1 MNGAALVVAE
11 MVTFLIT
18 SFFILA
24 ILAIAFYFWQKPAS
38 ATEIHSLMP
47 PPPPGRGLFVD
58 SGFDSQTSA
67 EVDSETLANAAR
79 RRAELL
85 ARAQAG
91 DKNALKDMHAAGDPD
106 LYNEALDLLIGRADS
121 GAQLLSLTSFVLR
134 HELPVNKNL
143 AEKFIDSCKVE
154 PNRISTVK
162 MLHVAALADEAATY
176 QRAVESGLEFWR
188 KGFLAEMSAQE
199 LRSILE
205 GEFWILSSRTR
216 SSGAGFILKRTL
228 ASARRE
234 LHPAQNE

>member
-11 MVTFLIT
+11 MVTFFIT

-47 PPPPGRGLFVD
+47 PPPGRGLFVD
-58 SGFDSQTSA
+58 GGFENQSPA
-67 EVDSETLANAAR
+67 EVDSKALANTAR
-79 RRAELL
+79 QRAELL
-85 ARAQAG
+85 GRAQAG
-91 DKNALKDMHAAGDPD
+91 DKTTLQDTHAGGDPA
-106 LYNEALDLLIGRADS
+106 LYDEALNLLIARVDS
-121 GAQLLSLTSFVLR
+121 GAQLLSLVSFISR

-154 PNRISTVK
+154 PDRISTVE
-162 MLHVAALADEAATY
+162 MLHVAALSDEAATY
-176 QRAVESGLEFWR
+176 QRAVETALEFWR
-188 KGFLAEMSAQE
+188 KGLLAELSAQE

-216 SSGAGFILKRTL
+216 SSGAGFVLKRTL

-234 LHPAQNE
+234 L

>member
-47 PPPPGRGLFVD
+47 PPPGRGLFVD
-58 SGFDSQTSA
+58 GGFDSQSSA
-67 EVDSETLANAAR
+67 EVDSEALANAAR
-79 RRAELL
+79 QRAELL
-85 ARAQAG
+85 GRAQAG
-91 DKNALKDMHAAGDPD
+91 DKNALQDTHAGGDPD
-106 LYNEALDLLIGRADS
+106 LYEEALDLLIGRADS
-121 GAQLLSLTSFVLR
+121 GAQLLSLVSFVSR

-143 AEKFIDSCKVE
+143 AERFIDLCKVE
-154 PNRISTVK
+154 PDRISTVK
-162 MLHVAALADEAATY
+162 MLHVAALADEATTY
-176 QRAVESGLEFWR
+176 QRAVETGLEFWR
-188 KGFLAEMSAQE
+188 KGLLADMSAQE

-216 SSGAGFILKRTL
+216 SSGAGFILKSTL
-228 ASARRE
+228 AGARRE
-234 LHPAQNE
+234 LQPAQNE